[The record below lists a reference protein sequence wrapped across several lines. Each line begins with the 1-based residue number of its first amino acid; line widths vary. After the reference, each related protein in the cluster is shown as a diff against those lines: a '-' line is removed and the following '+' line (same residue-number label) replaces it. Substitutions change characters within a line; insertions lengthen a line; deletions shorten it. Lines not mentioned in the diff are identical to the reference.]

1 MKVQSLGHV
10 VLNVGNRARSETFY
24 NEILGLPIVA
34 RLDKYQMTFF
44 SFGKHHDLA
53 IAAVGEDAVGPDK
66 KAVGLQHV
74 AFKVG
79 DDIDALKQAKRD
91 LEAAGV
97 SVRPVDHGVTK
108 SLYFTD
114 PDGNGLEVYIDASDE
129 WRRDPASIA
138 QTGPLAI

>member
-1 MKVQSLGHV
+1 
-10 VLNVGNRARSETFY
+10 
-24 NEILGLPIVA
+24 
-34 RLDKYQMTFF
+34 
-44 SFGKHHDLA
+44 
-53 IAAVGEDAVGPDK
+53 
-66 KAVGLQHV
+66 
-74 AFKVG
+74 
-79 DDIDALKQAKRD
+79 

>member
-10 VLNVGNRARSETFY
+10 VLNVGNSARSETFY

-44 SFGKHHDLA
+44 SLGNHHDFA

-66 KAVGLQHV
+66 KGVGLQHV

-91 LEAAGV
+91 L
-97 SVRPVDHGVTK
+97 D
-108 SLYFTD
+108 
-114 PDGNGLEVYIDASDE
+114 
-129 WRRDPASIA
+129 
-138 QTGPLAI
+138 